1 MKLVWNELE
10 CGWECSDCGAIYGEE
25 EVARMFDYN
34 VQSAK
39 NFHDGYCMDCGGR
52 FTEVVVSEE

>member
-34 VQSAK
+34 TQDA
-39 NFHDGYCMDCGGR
+39 NHFHEGYCMDCGGR
-52 FTEVVVSEE
+52 FTEVVK

>member
-10 CGWECSDCGAIYGEE
+10 LGWECSDCGAIYGEE

-34 VQSAK
+34 TQNAE
-39 NFHDGYCMDCGGR
+39 NFHSGYCMDCGIR
-52 FTEVVVSEE
+52 FEEVVMP

>member
-1 MKLVWNELE
+1 MKLVWDELE
-10 CGWECSDCGAIYGEE
+10 CGWKCSDCGALYGED

-34 VQSAK
+34 LQTAK

-52 FTEVVVSEE
+52 FTEVVE

>member
-1 MKLVWNELE
+1 MTLVWNELE

-34 VQSAK
+34 VQ
-39 NFHDGYCMDCGGR
+39 NVNTFNEGYCMDCGGR
-52 FTEVVVSEE
+52 FTEVVVAEK